1 MSLCFEE
8 LPGLIPCRLHPP
20 DLRGLMGA
28 SIIDTRRLQ
37 PGEVFWALK
46 GASTDGHDY
55 VFDAFNKGAQA
66 AVVAQSWFERHRDS
80 LSNSPCVV
88 VTDPLGALQELAK
101 AHRSRF
107 RKSVIALTGSNGK
120 TAVKELIA
128 AALRSRYKLLK
139 SPGNYNNHIG
149 LPLTLLQIEPDT
161 DIVLTEMGTNQ
172 PGDIELLCSIARPD
186 HGMVLNIGP
195 AHLEKFG
202 DLEGV
207 AREKETLLRSI
218 APEGTVFI
226 NTDDPYVR
234 QMKSSARHRICFG
247 FRERADDER
256 CNRTIKAQRLDMTP
270 EGKGRFRF
278 QDVTFEMSWYGL
290 HQVDNGLAAAVV
302 ADYFAVPVPKIAE
315 IFASMTPVGGR
326 LNVEKIDGWTLI
338 NDTYNANPAS
348 TAAAL
353 EFLRALPVSGRR
365 YVVLGD
371 HLELGKAAAPE
382 HRRLG
387 KRLAEGDIA
396 GVFLV
401 GTLVKFTAETA
412 GDLVKM
418 LLEDTADLTPLAERI
433 SEIIKPGDA
442 LLVKASRGMRLE
454 RLISLL
460 KTITVER

>member
-1 MSLCFEE
+1 LN
-8 LPGLIPCRLHPP
+8 GLL
-20 DLRGLMGA
+20 GA
-28 SIIDTRRLQ
+28 SIIDSRRLQ

-46 GASTDGHDY
+46 GASADGHDY

-66 AVVAQSWFERHRDS
+66 AVVEENWYERHRAS

-88 VTDPLGALQELAK
+88 VADTLRALQELAK

-107 RKSVIALTGSNGK
+107 QKSVIALTGSNGK

-139 SPGNYNNHIG
+139 SPGNFNNHIG

-172 PGDIELLCSIARPD
+172 PGDIELLCSIARPN
-186 HGMVLNIGP
+186 HGMVLNVGP
-195 AHLEKFG
+195 AHLEKFH

-218 APEGTVFI
+218 SPEGTVFI
-226 NTDDPYVR
+226 NTDDSYVR
-234 QMKSSARHRICFG
+234 GMESSARHRICFG
-247 FRERADDER
+247 FQGYEEARCHRAIR
-256 CNRTIKAQRLDMTP
+256 AKRLGLTQ
-270 EGKGRFRF
+270 EGKGRFQF

-315 IFASMTPVGGR
+315 IFASMTPIEGR
-326 LNVEKIDGWTLI
+326 LNVEKINDWVVI

-353 EFLRALPVSGRR
+353 EFLSALEISGRR

-371 HLELGKAAAPE
+371 HLELGEAGPGE

-387 KRLAEGDIA
+387 EKLLQQDLA

-401 GTLVKFTAETA
+401 GTEMKYAA
-412 GDLVKM
+412 
-418 LLEDTADLTPLAERI
+418 
-433 SEIIKPGDA
+433 
-442 LLVKASRGMRLE
+442 
-454 RLISLL
+454 
-460 KTITVER
+460 